1 MKTLNWDLLFIAYS
15 LWSRAWI
22 IMNIV
27 LLFHRIFSKLQ
38 KFCWSKL
45 LLLPEFREF
54 RTNFKYIKFLRSE
67 FFKFQYEFGQNFWSI
82 WLTSQSRYLN
92 YELFYILILSL
103 FFQTQSTYVSLGLE
117 ARKAYLLM
125 VLSLAQLAHV
135 GSKYTYA
142 QWVQIVYE
150 EASIFSCNWIF
161 TRFFLPAYFA
171 WIFH

>member
-1 MKTLNWDLLFIAYS
+1 MKKLNWDLLFIAYS

-54 RTNFKYIKFLRSE
+54 RTNFSGLNFLNSNTNSVRI
-67 FFKFQYEFGQNFWSI
+67 FGAYD
-82 WLTSQSRYLN
+82 LHLKADTYLN

-142 QWVQIVYE
+142 QWIEIVSE
-150 EASIFSCNWIF
+150 GAFIF
-161 TRFFLPAYFA
+161 
-171 WIFH
+171 